1 METAEPKKIYLQIGE
16 DDDIDEFEKSDFE
29 TNAITWC
36 WERIF
41 KNDIEYISKSA
52 ILALVDDMVGIRTGQ
67 IQSNRLTIN
76 GLAGLNMS
84 IVTLNE
90 LRQKIVKV
98 I

>member
-52 ILALVDDMVGIRTGQ
+52 ILALVDDMVGIRTEQ